1 MISAGNMEAESKADH
16 LLRAKGVAA
25 LTLWQDRPGTVALS
39 ILGIA
44 AVCALALALPGA
56 TVTAKYLPDLFVLLD
71 GAYRAAAGQVPS
83 RDFHTVLGPL
93 VHYLPAIGYLVTA
106 NLGSALPVG
115 TALFLILLAPAMA
128 HVLSSRLRAT
138 IALPFALFLILI
150 AAVPI
155 NLGETITSLSFA
167 RFYNRIGWA
176 ALATLLVM
184 YLPPA
189 KVRPRGELFDAR
201 AAALLVLVLLYTK
214 ATYAGVALLF
224 LAFPLLD
231 AGQRRWV
238 ALALAITVAAALLA
252 ELPWRSSSAYAA
264 DLLLAARVSGGLR
277 GTLGQITEHLLRN
290 LADYVLFALVAGL
303 AVWRTRSPRDLLFFL
318 FCAVFGFL
326 IINQNLQTW
335 GIISLYAGAAVAAE
349 RLARTEDTATSER
362 WPVGLGAPLFL
373 LALVLPTTVHCALAL
388 GMHAALAGARGGQE
402 AGLPA
407 MQNIRLVHLWTWG
420 EHESAS
426 RYLSALRDG
435 AAALQALDP
444 APRHVFV
451 LDIANPF
458 SAGLGLEPARGDTH
472 WLLWGRT
479 LDADHVVPPE
489 QLLAGVRT
497 VMEPKPALAAQQPLT
512 EPASARAIEGL
523 RQIYG
528 PYIAAHFDLVGETER
543 WKVYRRR
550 EG

>member
-1 MISAGNMEAESKADH
+1 MISAGHLDARREADH
-16 LLRAKGVAA
+16 LHDRQGAA
-25 LTLWQDRPGTVALS
+25 APALWQDRPAMVALS

-44 AVCALALALPGA
+44 AACALALALPGA
-56 TVTAKYLPDLFVLLD
+56 TVATKYLPDLFVLVD
-71 GAYRAAAGQVPS
+71 GAYRAASGEVPS

-93 VHYLPAIGYLVTA
+93 VHYLPAAGFWLTG

-115 TALFLILLAPAMA
+115 TALFVVLLAPAMA
-128 HVLSSRLRAT
+128 HVLSTRLRAT

-167 RFYNRIGWA
+167 RFYNRIGWV

-184 YLPPA
+184 YLPPTRI
-189 KVRPRGELFDAR
+189 RPRQDLFDAL
-201 AAALLVLVLLYTK
+201 AAALLLLVLLYTK
-214 ATYAGVALLF
+214 ATYAVVALLF
-224 LAFPLLD
+224 LAFPLLA
-231 AGQRRWV
+231 AGQRRWA
-238 ALALAITVAAALLA
+238 ALALAITVAVALLV
-252 ELPWRSSSAYAA
+252 ELVWRSSAAYAA

-277 GTLGQITEHLLRN
+277 GTLGQVTEHLLRN

-335 GIISLYAGAAVAAE
+335 GIVALYAGAAIAAE
-349 RLARTEDTATSER
+349 RLARTEDTAASDR
-362 WPVGLGAPLFL
+362 WPLGLGAPLFL

-388 GMHAALAGARGGQE
+388 GMHAALAGARGGEE
-402 AGLPA
+402 AGLPV
-407 MQNIRLVHLWTWG
+407 MRNIRLVHLWTWG

-426 RYLSALRDG
+426 RYLSSLHDG
-435 AAALQALDP
+435 AATLEGLGP
-444 APRHVFV
+444 AARHVFV

-458 SAGLGLEPARGDTH
+458 SASLGLEPARGDTH
-472 WLLWGRT
+472 WLLLGRT
-479 LDADHVVPPE
+479 FDAENFVPPE
-489 QLLAGVRT
+489 QLLAGVRI
-497 VMEPKPALAAQQPLT
+497 VMEPKPAPTAEQPLT
-512 EPASARAIEGL
+512 EPASARAIEAL

-528 PYIAAHFDLVGETER
+528 PYVAARFDLVRETER

>member
-16 LLRAKGVAA
+16 LLGAKGVGA
-25 LTLWQDRPGTVALS
+25 LALWQDRPGMVTLS

-56 TVTAKYLPDLFVLLD
+56 TVTTKYLPDLFVLLD

-93 VHYLPAIGYLVTA
+93 VHYLPAIGYLLTG

-115 TALFLILLAPAMA
+115 TALFLVLLAPAMA
-128 HVLSSRLRAT
+128 HVLSSRLRAS

-184 YLPPA
+184 YLPPT
-189 KVRPRGELFDAR
+189 KVRSRGDLFDAL
-201 AAALLVLVLLYTK
+201 AAALLVLVLVYTK
-214 ATYAGVALLF
+214 ASYAAVALLF
-224 LAFPLLD
+224 LAFPLLE
-231 AGQRRWV
+231 ARQRRWA
-238 ALALAITVAAALLA
+238 ALALAIMVAAALLV
-252 ELPWRSSSAYAA
+252 ELLWRSSSAYAA

-303 AVWRTRSPRDLLFFL
+303 AVWRMRSPRDLLFFL
-318 FCAVFGFL
+318 FCALFGFL

-349 RLARTEDTATSER
+349 RLARTEDTAAGER

-388 GMHAALAGARGGQE
+388 GMHALAGARGGQE

-407 MQNIRLVHLWTWG
+407 MQNVRLVHLWTWG

-426 RYLSALRDG
+426 RYLSSLRDG
-435 AAALQALDP
+435 ASALQALDP

-458 SAGLGLEPARGDTH
+458 SAGLGLEPAHGDTH

-479 LDADHVVPPE
+479 LDAGHFVPPE
-489 QLLAGVRT
+489 QLLAGVRI
-497 VMEPKPALAAQQPLT
+497 VMEPRPPLAAQQPLT